1 MFLIQLF
8 IGILA
13 YYLFEAQK
21 YLRPRSFNYKTFWSS
36 NKWYMLWCSIVAV
49 VFFAAYFFAP
59 DSIAQILATFGY
71 NFNGEFSGVTCG
83 IAIAVLSKR
92 IAKSTKKTQNGKA

>member
-21 YLRPRSFNYKTFWSS
+21 YLRPRSFNYKTFWNS
-36 NKWYMLWCSIVAV
+36 NKWYMLWCVVVAL
-49 VFFAAYFFAP
+49 VFFGAYYFAP
-59 DSIAQILATFGY
+59 ESIAQMLATFGY
-71 NFNGEFSGVTCG
+71 NFNGEFSGVTSG

-92 IAKSTKKTQNGKA
+92 IAKSTKKMSNGKV